1 MQVTCSSMPW
11 PAAQLS
17 ELVLSDKADL
27 SPAIEGEG
35 SVLKQSSQFSSLEC
49 DTDLQAGCCSSSLLP
64 LLGKGPFRCAG
75 QTSRS
80 R

>member
-1 MQVTCSSMPW
+1 MQVPW

-35 SVLKQSSQFSSLEC
+35 SVLKQSSQFSSLVC
-49 DTDLQAGCCSSSLLP
+49 DTDFQAGCWEFSL
-64 LLGKGPFRCAG
+64 GAAV
-75 QTSRS
+75 
-80 R
+80 